1 MPFFERLLQ
10 FLGLKFPTPQTSY
23 EITPEL
29 MPFLEQLATR
39 EQRPLASIIDEILHV
54 GISERVIAVEN
65 LQRWE
70 ALTPREQQIAAL
82 TCLGYTNQE
91 IAERMVISAN
101 TVRTHI
107 RNVLYKFN
115 INSKVELQ
123 KVLAGWDFRAWVDNQ
138 DLRPDLFPPPISASP
153 DEIRS

>member
-10 FLGLKFPTPQTSY
+10 FLKPSPSPPQSAY

-29 MPFLEQLATR
+29 LPFLEQLAAG
-39 EQRPLASIIDEILHV
+39 EQRSLTSMIEEILHV

-65 LQRWE
+65 LRRWE

-82 TCLGYTNQE
+82 TCLGYTNQG
-91 IAERMVISAN
+91 IAEQMVISAN
-101 TVRTHI
+101 TVRTHM
-107 RNVLYKFN
+107 RNILHKFN

-123 KVLAGWDFRAWVDNQ
+123 KILAGWDFRAWVADQ
-138 DLRPDLFPPPISASP
+138 DLRPYLSPPPISASP
-153 DEIRS
+153 DEIKP